1 VDLRHRDPDALARM
15 IAFTRD
21 AVAQAATDRGCETSE
36 EPIWRIQPI
45 AFDPELVASALDA
58 CARVTGTA
66 FELPSG
72 ALHDAASMAGR
83 MPAAMIFSASS
94 GGVSHAREEDTEED
108 DLRAA
113 IEAFGSFVNSRLS

>member
-1 VDLRHRDPDALARM
+1 MLLVSTNRERQPYPVVPNGLA
-15 IAFTRD
+15 
-21 AVAQAATDRGCETSE
+21 C
-36 EPIWRIQPI
+36 
-45 AFDPELVASALDA
+45 VASALDA

-113 IEAFGSFVNSRLS
+113 IEAFGSFVNARLS

>member
-1 VDLRHRDPDALARM
+1 
-15 IAFTRD
+15 
-21 AVAQAATDRGCETSE
+21 
-36 EPIWRIQPI
+36 
-45 AFDPELVASALDA
+45 
-58 CARVTGTA
+58 
-66 FELPSG
+66 
-72 ALHDAASMAGR
+72 MAGR